1 VTTVRPC
8 TSGRARNASA
18 SFLRDWRRA
27 AERPVSAQLCAIP
40 SVPRE
45 TMKKLIAMLVVTAC
59 AVASTAVAA
68 TYSTEAT
75 MTRQLDKGT
84 YEVVVRVSQLVERNG
99 TVTEDLISQPK
110 ITSSPGVPASLY
122 SGLQPS
128 DRDYKKKENVSVDV
142 SWPEAG
148 KRDFAICTVVVK
160 LGDKIVSK
168 ARMRV
173 TVEEK

>member
-1 VTTVRPC
+1 MT
-8 TSGRARNASA
+8 
-18 SFLRDWRRA
+18 
-27 AERPVSAQLCAIP
+27 
-40 SVPRE
+40 
-45 TMKKLIAMLVVTAC
+45 KLIAILVVTAC

-75 MTRQLDKGT
+75 MTRQMDKGT
-84 YEVVVRVSQLVERNG
+84 YEVVVRVLRLAERNG
-99 TVTEDLISQPK
+99 TVTEQLIEQPK
-110 ITSSPGVPASLY
+110 IMSSPGVPASLHC
-122 SGLQPS
+122 GLQPS
-128 DRDYKKKENVSVDV
+128 DHDYTKKENVSVDV

-168 ARMRV
+168 TKMQV